1 VFAPV
6 SAKSEKKDKARKQ
19 DKKRRLGLAHWLSE
33 TDLKRK
39 ELVAASLDKPNLP
52 MKSNLDF
59 AGFIRIPK
67 TGSTTMTKFLHKTPS
82 LFRWLSYLSVMPDRS
97 ILGPI
102 SCIFGHP
109 LSSAHVGSNNDVDFY
124 QTDSWFNC
132 PHVAYPQLVKKWSES
147 LDLWTP
153 PAAAVLDEDAKAG
166 NFNFSLQAF
175 TVVREPFDRLVSLF
189 YYMRNEDIMRGSQN
203 RKGFLLDK
211 LTDAQYHRLK
221 ENDFNG
227 WMELLYEECV
237 LGRDCGIL
245 AFQFEF
251 MDRDLGTAL
260 DLISGD
266 GQDDGPPDVIAV
278 VNECYEVSLHLLSET
293 IDGITSEDVDVFI
306 NSNHFH
312 SNSNKKAYADKNF
325 ESLRVKAREWFQ
337 DEYAFY
343 DAATRQF
350 QKYISMSKMDHA
362 LLKDCVFWD
371 EGMMMK

>member
-1 VFAPV
+1 L
-6 SAKSEKKDKARKQ
+6 
-19 DKKRRLGLAHWLSE
+19 RRDGLAAWLSA
-33 TDLKRK
+33 TDRKRK
-39 ELVAASLDKPNLP
+39 ELVAVSLDKPNVP

-59 AGFIRIPK
+59 VGFIRIPK
-67 TGSTTMTKFLHKTPS
+67 TGSTTMTKFLHRSPS

-97 ILGPI
+97 ILGPV

-109 LSSAHVGSNNDVDFY
+109 LSLAHVGSNYDVDFY

-132 PHVAYPQLVKKWSES
+132 PHVSYPQLVKKWSES

-153 PAAAVLDEDAKAG
+153 PAAAVLDEDAKEG
-166 NFNFSLQAF
+166 NFNFSLQSF

-189 YYMRNEDIMRGSQN
+189 YYMRNENIMRGGQN
-203 RKGFLLDK
+203 RKGFLLDHI
-211 LTDAQYHRLK
+211 TDAQYHRLK

-245 AFQFEF
+245 AFQFEY

-266 GQDDGPPDVIAV
+266 GQDNGPPKVIAV
-278 VNECYEVSLHLLSET
+278 VHECYEVSLHLLSET

-312 SNSNKKAYADKNF
+312 SNSNKKAYADTDF

-350 QKYISMSKMDHA
+350 QKYISMSKIDHA
-362 LLKDCVFWD
+362 LLEGCVFWD
-371 EGMMMK
+371 EGIMMN